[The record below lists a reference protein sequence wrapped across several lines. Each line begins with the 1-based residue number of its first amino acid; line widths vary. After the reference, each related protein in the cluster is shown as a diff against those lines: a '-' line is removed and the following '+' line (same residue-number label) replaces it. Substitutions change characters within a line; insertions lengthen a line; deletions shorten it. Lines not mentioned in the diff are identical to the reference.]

1 MQNKN
6 RNTSGDD
13 KLWRLGSWKN
23 KKEAYAFN
31 QKHFE
36 HAKNQVWDLEPAS
49 YKSYRIVHQ
58 ASGRN
63 LSMYKYSSNTGP
75 KKDVQLSINTANGR
89 STWDSAWPINMVG
102 NAETPF
108 IYEISRA
115 FSWTWEWLQ

>member
-49 YKSYRIVHQ
+49 YKSYRIV
-58 ASGRN
+58 RN

-89 STWDSAWPINMVG
+89 STWDSAWSINMVG